1 METFFCLNWF
11 FLKHLI
17 EGMGSDVELNDMYY
31 FLMSIRCINDY
42 LNVHPYLSSSTNENG
57 VLDEKNSSSNF
68 QYINNL
74 SDHLT
79 LNVKDFLNDFSQTF
93 SNINNSDGIEKNI
106 QQIFDLLE
114 INGNKKFP
122 FIQND
127 FDNQM
132 GKRSSFLMNYFI
144 VINASTFLFCL
155 I

>member
-1 METFFCLNWF
+1 
-11 FLKHLI
+11 
-17 EGMGSDVELNDMYY
+17 MGSDVELNDMYY